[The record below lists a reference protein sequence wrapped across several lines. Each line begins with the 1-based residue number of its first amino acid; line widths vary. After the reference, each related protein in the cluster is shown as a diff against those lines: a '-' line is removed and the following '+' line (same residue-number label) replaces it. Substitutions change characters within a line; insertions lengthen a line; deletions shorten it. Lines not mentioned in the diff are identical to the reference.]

1 METVRYFIF
10 SGSKITA
17 DSDCSHEIK
26 TLSPWKKAMTNLESI
41 LKSRDFT
48 LPAKIYIVKVMVF
61 LVVMYGCESWTIN
74 KAYSWRADNFWTV
87 VLEKTP
93 KSPLDCKEI
102 KPVNPQ
108 GNQPWILLMLKLKL
122 QYFGHLM
129 QKKKKKT
136 THWKRPCLM
145 LGKIEGRKRWGQQR
159 MRRLDCITNSMDM
172 SLIKFEQARELVMD
186 RKAWYATVHGVAKSQ
201 TWLSDWATMTTVF
214 WMMTPQSDR
223 ASPLCWS
230 ITCAFNQI
238 IPSFDQG
245 DHCNL

>member
-17 DSDCSHEIK
+17 DGDCSHEIK

-48 LPAKIYIVKVMVF
+48 LPAKIYIIKVMVF

-74 KAYSWRADNFWTV
+74 KAESWRADNFWTV

-122 QYFGHLM
+122 QYSGHLM
-129 QKKKKKT
+129 QKKNDSLEKT
-136 THWKRPCLM
+136 LPDA
-145 LGKIEGRKRWGQQR
+145 GKDWGQEEMGTTEDEKVGLHHQLNGHEFDQVWASKGVGDGQESLVCYSPWGRKE
-159 MRRLDCITNSMDM
+159 SDM
-172 SLIKFEQARELVMD
+172 AE
-186 RKAWYATVHGVAKSQ
+186 
-201 TWLSDWATMTTVF
+201 WLSNNDNCF
-214 WMMTPQSDR
+214 LNDDTPV
-223 ASPLCWS
+223 W
-230 ITCAFNQI
+230 
-238 IPSFDQG
+238 
-245 DHCNL
+245 